1 MSIDLPSSS
10 PPEVTTLLRAW
21 SDGDRTALD
30 RLTPLVYEEL
40 RRQARLLM
48 LRERPGHV
56 LQPSALVNEA
66 FLRLTRDAPV
76 EWENRRQFFA
86 VAAGLMRR
94 ILIDLARAQ
103 GTTKRG
109 ARANHIDLGA
119 AIDLAAA
126 PSGSELDPAELMD
139 LDEALTKLAK
149 LDERQAKVVELRFFG
164 GLDIAEVALLLGVSE
179 ATVVRDWRL
188 ARAWLYGALHPSQ
201 QQQPRRP

>member
-1 MSIDLPSSS
+1 MSIDLPTT
-10 PPEVTTLLRAW
+10 PTPEVTTLLRAW
-21 SDGDRTALD
+21 SNGDRTALD

-48 LRERPGHV
+48 VRERPGHV

-103 GTTKRG
+103 ETTKRG
-109 ARANHIDLGA
+109 ARANHYQLDA
-119 AIDLAAA
+119 AHGMAAEG
-126 PSGSELDPAELMD
+126 PGSGLDPAELVD
-139 LDEALTKLAK
+139 LDEALTNLAK
-149 LDERQAKVVELRFFG
+149 IDERQARVVELRFFG
-164 GLDIAEVALLLGVSE
+164 GLDIAEVSAVLGISE
-179 ATVVRDWRL
+179 ATVVRDWRM
-188 ARAWLYGALHPSQ
+188 ARAWLHGALNPKPQRS
-201 QQQPRRP
+201 